1 MSLSFSDAALTVQNG
16 PARTRASLD
25 RRIPVIIDANQAT
38 ANGTDEFAYLPGQV
52 DTLNAR
58 PGRSPITVPIV
69 ARVAADTTAGS
80 ISALR
85 FGTDAPTVVL
95 LHGAGLNAHTWDT
108 TLLALGLP
116 ALALDLPGHG
126 DSAWRGDADYS
137 PASMGPAVADAIAA
151 FVSEPIVLVGHS
163 LGGMTAAWV
172 AAHRPDLVSK
182 IVLVDITPGIEGGP
196 GPAQLR
202 AFYEKA
208 DFPSRD
214 AVVDWAQ
221 SFGMGG
227 SRADTE
233 RGVFF
238 NTRVRD
244 DGSVVWKHHFAELA
258 RLILPSADADAAH
271 AEDNAPALRLDTGWA
286 DLAEVAAPITLVRGA
301 AGYIT
306 DAALATFRER
316 VPAAAVVAIDSGH
329 NPQETHPTELA
340 DIIRE
345 VAA

>member
-1 MSLSFSDAALTVQNG
+1 M
-16 PARTRASLD
+16 
-25 RRIPVIIDANQAT
+25 IIDANQAT
-38 ANGTDEFAYLPGQV
+38 PNGTDEFAYLPGQV
-52 DTLNAR
+52 DTLNSR
-58 PGRSPITVPIV
+58 SERSPITVPIV
-69 ARVAADTTAGS
+69 ARVAVDTSAGS

-85 FGTDAPTVVL
+85 FGTDAPAVVL

-116 ALALDLPGHG
+116 ALAIDLPGHG
-126 DSAWRGDADYS
+126 DSAWRSDADYS
-137 PASMGPAVADAIAA
+137 PARMGPAVADAIAS
-151 FVSEPIVLVGHS
+151 FVTAPIVLVGHS
-163 LGGMTAAWV
+163 LGGMTAAWI
-172 AAHRPDLVSK
+172 AAHRPELVSK
-182 IVLVDITPGIEGGP
+182 LVLVDITPGIEGGP

-244 DGSVVWKHHFAELA
+244 DGRVIWKHHFAELA
-258 RLILPSADADAAH
+258 RLILPGADADDTAT
-271 AEDNAPALRLDTGWA
+271 DVNTPALRLDTGWS
-286 DLAEVAAPITLVRGA
+286 DLAAVSAPITLVRGMT
-301 AGYIT
+301 GYIT
-306 DAALATFRER
+306 DAALAAFRER
-316 VPAAAVVAIDSGH
+316 VRDAAVVVIDSGH